1 MIRKPLIAFV
11 LCATCVVLV
20 TAMVSRTRHAEVQAT
35 PLAQASDGM
44 GQSVVASTPPSASR
58 MPLPGTTAGTPAED
72 DPDHDSQGLQAA
84 LAAQETKF
92 QSEPVSARWAATQ
105 EQMIAGAFSRDQ
117 LAKDAAPAPIS
128 HSVTCRS
135 ATCRINAVY
144 GDNMASTDAQI
155 SVLSHI
161 APTFPH
167 TRMAEVPNPDGTVE
181 LILYAD
187 AGNGGPARRNEASH
201 RF

>member
-20 TAMVSRTRHAEVQAT
+20 TAMVSRARHPQAEAT
-35 PLAQASDGM
+35 PLAQESATVGQPVAAS
-44 GQSVVASTPPSASR
+44 ATPSAHAR
-58 MPLPGTTAGTPAED
+58 PLPAAGPTGLGED

-84 LAAQETKF
+84 LSAQETKF

-105 EQMIAGAFSRDQ
+105 EQMIAGAFSREQ
-117 LAKDAAPAPIS
+117 LAKDAAPAPLS

-135 ATCRINAVY
+135 ATCRINVVY
-144 GDNMASTDAQI
+144 GDSMASTDAQL
-155 SVLSHI
+155 SVLGHI
-161 APTFPH
+161 AQTFPH

-181 LILYAD
+181 LIMYAD
-187 AGNGGPARRNEASH
+187 AGNGGPARHGGDAH
-201 RF
+201 RL